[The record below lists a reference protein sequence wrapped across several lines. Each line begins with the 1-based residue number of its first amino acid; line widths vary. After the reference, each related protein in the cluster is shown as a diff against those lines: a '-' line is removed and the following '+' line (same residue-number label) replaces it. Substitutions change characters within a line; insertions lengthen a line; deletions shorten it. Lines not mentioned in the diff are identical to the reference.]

1 MALGDGL
8 NFPVSADV
16 RDAIR
21 NFLDLSEEADRLEAR
36 LDELDDEEITPELV
50 LEQERFRQQIADA
63 RRELNVLS
71 VTDPTLNVD
80 ATDVERAADDVAELR
95 QQAERPIDIDVNV
108 DQQGN
113 AAKAAEDVRRMGVNA
128 EGIQRGIGPLRGF
141 TDELGGAAG
150 AGGVAANALIDA
162 GEAVEIFGSQLGVS
176 ERILGKVSLAL
187 GGVGV
192 AIGGALAAWSSYR
205 ASQQR
210 TREAIQDTTD
220 AILDQLGIVDGIEG
234 TFDDAGDA
242 YEIFADKLLG
252 DDKDLAKVAGPLA
265 ELGLTVD
272 DLGRVLRTV
281 QSQDADAITSLITEL
296 GGSDSAARSMRDILE
311 AGQDLSEVNW
321 YPLEQGLTGAD
332 ERSRS
337 ILLAIRDLVEV
348 TDDLHVD
355 EAAAKTLDAIAVSSE
370 KARDAIIQLREANPE
385 ASDLEILDLYVQKLN
400 EVGDGAKSAQREWEN
415 AGRGV
420 GGAITDAAEEGGG
433 MFDRLGEKGVKA
445 ADDVAAAWEGALGML
460 TGQEQI
466 LDLTEQQRRVAEAE
480 RDISLAMTEEDRTKA
495 IEDYQREVIRLARE
509 VDDYAKSVDDIDEER
524 VTNILTLL
532 NQGSIAEAQ
541 RLIDDLVGDR
551 TISIDFEVNQPGPLK
566 VKFDND
572 GSPTIV
578 GSSDRNDGVF
588 LDDLSSGAKSVV
600 NNTFNYQI
608 IGQDPIQTRRDWEFR
623 NGPDGAV

>member
-21 NFLDLSEEADRLEAR
+21 NFLDLAEQGDRLKAQ

-95 QQAERPIDIDVNV
+95 QQAERPIDIDVKV

-113 AAKAAEDVRRMGVNA
+113 AGRAADNVRRMGVEA

-141 TDELGGAAG
+141 TDELGGASA

-162 GEAVEIFGSQLGVS
+162 GEAVEIFGGQLGFS
-176 ERILGKVSLAL
+176 ERAL
-187 GGVGV
+187 GRISTAIAGVGV
-192 AIGGALAAWSSYR
+192 AVGAGLVAWKQYR
-205 ASQQR
+205 DRQR
-210 TREAIQDTTD
+210 EVEEQTRETTS
-220 AILDQLGIVDGIEG
+220 AILEQLGIVDELQGRYDE
-234 TFDDAGDA
+234 AGNA
-242 YEIFADKLLG
+242 YEIFADKLL
-252 DDKDLAKVAGPLA
+252 DDDEDLDRVGQAMAA
-265 ELGLTVD
+265 LGLNVD
-272 DLGRVLRTV
+272 DLATTLRTV
-281 QSQDADAITSLITEL
+281 QTRDADGLRALVL
-296 GGSDSAARSMRDILE
+296 AAGGSEEAADALAELVERGL
-311 AGQDLSEVNW
+311 DLSKVNW
-321 YPLEQGLTGAD
+321 NAAESGLTGFDGA
-332 ERSRS
+332 SRDA
-337 ILLAIRDLVEV
+337 LEAIRTLVGVAEDLQIDAAAAAALDQIAFSGE
-348 TDDLHVD
+348 
-355 EAAAKTLDAIAVSSE
+355 EAAESIRAL
-370 KARDAIIQLREANPE
+370 RDANPT
-385 ASDLEILDLYVQKLN
+385 ASDLEILDLYVDKLDD
-400 EVGDGAKSAQREWEN
+400 VGDGAKSAQREWEN
-415 AGRGV
+415 TGRGI
-420 GGAITDAAEEGGG
+420 GGAIADAAEEGGG

-466 LDLTEQQRRVAEAE
+466 LDLTEQQRRVVEAE
-480 RDISLAMTEEDRTKA
+480 RKISLALTEDDRQKA

-532 NQGSIAEAQ
+532 NQGSITEAQ

-551 TISIDFEVNQPGPLK
+551 TIKIDFEVNQPGPLK

-588 LDDLSSGAKSVV
+588 LDDLSSGTKSVV